1 MNEAV
6 REMTFEEE
14 YEILKRESE
23 KVFAKENGCE
33 APFVNFVLG
42 RALRCIRKLQEQQP
56 KADWI
61 PIEKELPKKHDDYFV
76 TVKKISNGK
85 VEYFTA
91 IDTFEPQTKQWYMNI
106 DIPNLEREV
115 IAWQPKVYPKPYERM
130 TEREGECSY
139 EVQLPRSKQYIC
151 KKTALICRAENLK
164 YCKHKQPY
172 KKEGAENGIL

>member
-1 MNEAV
+1 MIDEKLLIKDV
-6 REMTFEEE
+6 IKFMEEK
-14 YEILKRESE
+14 LAQLSL
-23 KVFAKENGCE
+23 
-33 APFVNFVLG
+33 FVLS
-42 RALRCIRKLQEQQP
+42 RRKVEQFIEIKKDLISIIEQQP

-115 IAWQPKVYPKPYERM
+115 IAWQPKCFPKPYERM
-130 TEREGECSY
+130 TEREGKCAFE
-139 EVQLPRSKQYIC
+139 EKFPRRNDYIC
-151 KKTALICRAENLK
+151 KKTALLCNSEQLK
-164 YCKHKQPY
+164 FCKYKQPY
-172 KKEGAENGIL
+172 KKEGVCYED